1 MATAIRPPVSHEDR
15 LSLVQHL
22 DELRSRLIICG
33 AALIAAFALVFWQ
46 NETALDLLNKPLE
59 EVAAPKQPA
68 PGGGGGGRLS
78 ENARFQ
84 TELRG
89 ALRQLSATLRVLG
102 RSQSVRS
109 GAERRALELAT
120 QRLDRATSALPAT
133 TPKREPVT
141 LGVGEPFTTTL
152 TVAAYFALVLAL
164 PLILWQL
171 YAFVIPAFTPRERQV
186 AIPLLLLIPLLFV
199 VGVLFA
205 YLFVLPPAVQFLQG
219 FNEGSF
225 DTLVQ
230 AKDYYRFE
238 ILTMLSLGLVF
249 QVPVGMVAL
258 NRLGVVSASRLRR
271 SWRYAIVV
279 IAIVAA
285 LLPGVDPVTTMLEMV
300 PLLMLY
306 GLSILLVSW
315 LDRRSARK
323 AGDGEE
329 HEQLPSLN
337 DTEDHDR

>member
-1 MATAIRPPVSHEDR
+1 MATAIRPPVRHEDR
-15 LSLVQHL
+15 LSLVEHL
-22 DELRSRLIICG
+22 DELRGRLMICG

-46 NETALDLLNKPLE
+46 NDAALDLLNKPLE
-59 EVAAPKQPA
+59 EVTAPK
-68 PGGGGGGRLS
+68 PGGDGGGRLS

-89 ALRQLSATLRVLG
+89 ALVQLNATLGVVG
-102 RSQSVRS
+102 RSESLR
-109 GAERRALELAT
+109 GEPERRSLALAT
-120 QRLDRATSALPAT
+120 QRLDRAISALPAGI
-133 TPKREPVT
+133 PKRQPVT
-141 LGVGEPFTTTL
+141 LGVGEPFSTTL

-186 AIPLLLLIPLLFV
+186 AIPLLLLIPLLFI
-199 VGVLFA
+199 VGVVFA
-205 YLFVLPPAVQFLQG
+205 YKLVLPSAVNFLQG
-219 FNEGSF
+219 FNAEEF

-249 QVPVGMVAL
+249 QVPVGMLAL
-258 NRLGVVSASRLRR
+258 NRLGVVSAAKLRG
-271 SWRYAIVV
+271 SWRYAIVI
-279 IAIVAA
+279 IAIVAM
-285 LLPGVDPVTTMLEMV
+285 LGPGIDPMTMMFMMV

-315 LDRRSARK
+315 LDRRTARR
-323 AGDGEE
+323 AGDGEDDE
-329 HEQLPSLN
+329 DGDQLPSVH
-337 DTEDHDR
+337 DSEDRDR